1 MTNTE
6 RFSEP
11 SSFSD
16 EPSATPWPENVRKPS
31 FDDPLYFAFM
41 AAVYGYEHNGLYWR
55 INSNGEPEPV
65 IS

>member
-6 RFSEP
+6 RFSDP

-16 EPSATPWPENVRKPS
+16 EPSAIPWPENVRRPS
-31 FDDPLYFAFM
+31 VNDPLYYAFK
-41 AAVYGYEHNGLYWR
+41 AAVYGFELNDMYWR
-55 INSNGEPEPV
+55 INSDGEPEPV

>member
-6 RFSEP
+6 RFSDP

-16 EPSATPWPENVRKPS
+16 EPSAIPWPENVRQPS
-31 FDDPLYFAFM
+31 LDDPLYEGFL
-41 AAVYGYEHNGLYWR
+41 AAVYGYELNGNYWR
-55 INSNGEPEPV
+55 INSDGEPEPV

>member
-6 RFSEP
+6 RFSDP

-16 EPSATPWPENVRKPS
+16 EPSATPWPEDVRKPS
-31 FDDPLYFAFM
+31 FDDPVYFAFK
-41 AAVYGYEHNGLYWR
+41 AAVYGFEHNGLYWR
-55 INSNGEPEPV
+55 INPDGEPEPG